1 MRKFLAYLLGA
12 VLILACLLGLGAV
25 YLSRLPDAIVYQ
37 SYPDRQCLTVDIVQD
52 DEWERISCAKFSSL
66 GGFTRDYA
74 TQWGGRPFD

>member
-12 VLILACLLGLGAV
+12 VLIFAVLVAMGAV

-37 SYPDRQCLTVDIVQD
+37 SYPERQCLAVDIVQG
-52 DEWERISCAKFSSL
+52 DEWERISCEEFSSQ

>member
-12 VLILACLLGLGAV
+12 VLIIACLLGLGAV
-25 YLSRLPDAIVYQ
+25 YLSRLSNAIVYQ
-37 SYPDRQCLTVDIVQD
+37 SYPERQCLAVDIVQG
-52 DEWERISCAKFSSL
+52 DEWERISCEEFSSQ